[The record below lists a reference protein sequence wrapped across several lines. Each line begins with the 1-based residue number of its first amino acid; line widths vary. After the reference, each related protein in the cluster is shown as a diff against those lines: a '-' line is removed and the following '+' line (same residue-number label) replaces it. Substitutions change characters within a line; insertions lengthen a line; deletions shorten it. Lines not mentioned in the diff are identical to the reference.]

1 MSQSMLSLPLVN
13 YYMQSGS
20 LNFTITSTLQMI
32 KRADLIA
39 GLDLESQ
46 MLLKWEVQN
55 YLHSILFW
63 KYAVT

>member
-13 YYMQSGS
+13 YYMQSSS

>member
-32 KRADLIA
+32 KRTHLIA

-46 MLLKWEVQN
+46 MLLKWGVQN

>member
-1 MSQSMLSLPLVN
+1 MLSLPLVN
-13 YYMQSGS
+13 YYMPSGS